1 MSDHILWILLALL
14 LGILIGWLL
23 HRIFFS
29 QKNVDPS
36 LLEEARTGMIREQ
49 EQHQLTRQQL
59 QELQGIRTQL
69 QTRLEELQQETAA
82 IRERLVHQ
90 QESLAE
96 KDQSVRKLQEEQ
108 TRHQQQFIQ
117 QEKEN
122 AELRADNRSLQEK
135 LRTFDEE
142 LTRKFEVLSQQI
154 LDDKSKKFT
163 ELNKEQISRVMQP
176 FEKEI
181 KEFKEKVNET
191 YITESKERFKLQG
204 EIEKLMQLN
213 QQLSDDARNLTR
225 ALTVDTKQQGDWGE
239 MILEKILEQ
248 SGLVKGREFTM
259 QESMQDAE
267 GNRLRTDVIIKLP
280 DERNIIIDSKVS
292 LTDYDRFMKADDAD
306 EQEAALQRHVRS
318 VKGHVDILHKK
329 SYADYP
335 GSPEFI
341 FMFIPVEPAFMVAMQ
356 GDPELWNYAYQK
368 NIILIGPTNLI
379 AALKLVAEIWK
390 KEYQSRNAMEIADR
404 AGALYDK
411 FAGFTESLLDVGKN
425 LGKAGESY
433 DKALSQL
440 KDGKG
445 NLIGRVEQLRKLGAK
460 NKKQLDQQLLLPDD
474 DIQDDD

>member
-1 MSDHILWILLALL
+1 
-14 LGILIGWLL
+14 
-23 HRIFFS
+23 
-29 QKNVDPS
+29 
-36 LLEEARTGMIREQ
+36 
-49 EQHQLTRQQL
+49 
-59 QELQGIRTQL
+59 
-69 QTRLEELQQETAA
+69 
-82 IRERLVHQ
+82 
-90 QESLAE
+90 
-96 KDQSVRKLQEEQ
+96 
-108 TRHQQQFIQ
+108 
-117 QEKEN
+117 
-122 AELRADNRSLQEK
+122 
-135 LRTFDEE
+135 
-142 LTRKFEVLSQQI
+142 
-154 LDDKSKKFT
+154 
-163 ELNKEQISRVMQP
+163 
-176 FEKEI
+176 
-181 KEFKEKVNET
+181 
-191 YITESKERFKLQG
+191 
-204 EIEKLMQLN
+204 
-213 QQLSDDARNLTR
+213 
-225 ALTVDTKQQGDWGE
+225 

-341 FMFIPVEPAFMVAMQ
+341 FHVHSGGACFHGGHARRSRTL
-356 GDPELWNYAYQK
+356 ELRISE
-368 NIILIGPTNLI
+368 NIILIGPTNPDSSIEAGSRDLGR
-379 AALKLVAEIWK
+379 KNTRAEMPWRSQIVRVPCMTNLPGSRKACSMWARIW
-390 KEYQSRNAMEIADR
+390 
-404 AGALYDK
+404 
-411 FAGFTESLLDVGKN
+411 V
-425 LGKAGESY
+425 KAGESY